1 MKNQK
6 TNSQYKSKYY
16 KPIIKSKAM
25 PNVDE
30 HTKYRDLKYY
40 DREALLKWL
49 ILDDSKHG
57 LRSSKASFNRQG
69 IATLKSEILARIKL
83 ENNYKKFYSDTFI

>member
-1 MKNQK
+1 
-6 TNSQYKSKYY
+6 
-16 KPIIKSKAM
+16 M

-30 HTKYRDLKYY
+30 QTKYKDLRHY